1 MPLAKRILRRVPLK
15 VALLVTVV
23 CLAVKEEFP
32 FSHFPMYQ
40 SFSDYSFNV
49 YIADRD
55 GNPLPVQTITSHKT
69 SKLKKI
75 FNTEQKRV
83 RKELEKE
90 GVEIEGYRFMT
101 KEQRRP
107 AGEHT
112 LEWLYANSKPS
123 GIETLHSAA
132 PLRLYYIHL
141 RVGDEGFERE
151 HELIAEMA
159 APEK

>member
-55 GNPLPVQTITSHKT
+55 GNPLPV
-69 SKLKKI
+69 
-75 FNTEQKRV
+75 
-83 RKELEKE
+83 
-90 GVEIEGYRFMT
+90 
-101 KEQRRP
+101 
-107 AGEHT
+107 
-112 LEWLYANSKPS
+112 
-123 GIETLHSAA
+123 
-132 PLRLYYIHL
+132 
-141 RVGDEGFERE
+141 
-151 HELIAEMA
+151 
-159 APEK
+159 